1 MNKELKAIS
10 LLHPHI
16 LDGDGKLTSGFI
28 EEPDEIKTDL
38 LSNISG
44 VELFLRNADYANN
57 IFNEYDYHSSDD
69 LLEVFKLTSK
79 SLLENL
85 DIIKMAA
92 VSNPVF
98 LEAISKE
105 LITSEII
112 LLAISTLETK
122 FDDYTE
128 TDECAYNIVSALKNS
143 KAWDDLEFLTKLEI
157 VLDKSKWGN
166 ENPSN
171 LGGTVF
177 WIKLIDIA
185 PQEVFD
191 DLESLKS
198 LLKIFI
204 SGISDDYDSDTV
216 YEESFSFWDGFEW
229 AFWSELI
236 DFENFEQ
243 KITNSQHLQQEE
255 IQSLVA
261 LLAKCIEEQETELE
275 YYNEN
280 KPDKF
285 IGFLKG
291 INLTTKDFNEE
302 RSKKLANI
310 KINGLAQENDEVKAD
325 RDLVLEMVKN
335 DGDALQHASD
345 ELKTTSDS
353 VIFITV
359 IGEVILP

>member
-16 LDGDGKLTSGFI
+16 FDGDGKLTSGFI
-28 EEPDEIKTDL
+28 EEQDEIKTDL

-57 IFNEYDYHSSDD
+57 IFNEYDYNYSSDD

-92 VSNPVF
+92 ISNPVF

-122 FDDYTE
+122 FGDYTE
-128 TDECAYNIVSALKNS
+128 TDECAYSIISSLKNS
-143 KAWDDLEFLTKLEI
+143 KAWDDPEFLTKLEI

-166 ENPSN
+166 KNPSN
-171 LGGTVF
+171 IGGTIF
-177 WIKLIDIA
+177 WIQLIDIA

-191 DLESLKS
+191 DLLSLES

-204 SGISDDYDSDTV
+204 SGVSNNYSSDN
-216 YEESFSFWDGFEW
+216 ELAICFSFWDGYEW
-229 AFWSELI
+229 EFWSDLI
-236 DFENFEQ
+236 DFNAFEL

-261 LLAKCIEEQETELE
+261 LLAKCIEEQETEFKYWDE
-275 YYNEN
+275 MKPNE
-280 KPDKF
+280 F

-291 INLTTKDFNEE
+291 INLETK
-302 RSKKLANI
+302 NI
-310 KINGLAQENDEVKAD
+310 
-325 RDLVLEMVKN
+325 
-335 DGDALQHASD
+335 
-345 ELKTTSDS
+345 
-353 VIFITV
+353 
-359 IGEVILP
+359 